1 MFDPKKSKGI
11 VSLYYKEALS
21 DSLVVASQLQANLS
35 SRGLESEV
43 VFWGNLS
50 DIKDVGNNL
59 SSEKSLTPEV
69 KSINTD
75 SIKESDEKD
84 FNGKAIKGLV
94 SRKVPIK
101 YNNNGCDS
109 ETHLTVYEN
118 KDLYELNKH
127 AVENE
132 LITEEQKTKI
142 DALITLIDPESKK
155 YIGEVGIVNDVKKA
169 TVLFLEQK
177 VFQGG
182 SYYLDIDRAERLKE
196 FDSSKYIRQLDGNK
210 NLPAMYNMNGQE
222 IDVMIMQNGRTDEN
236 KLYSVIDRYH
246 DSLVLKKKDK
256 NPKYAFQTD
265 SPCHETLTDK
275 LCREHYV
282 INPELNMRSMNIAA
296 HDPMQSSENDF
307 FKPETTRHKG
317 RTWVH
322 GISESKERS

>member
-21 DSLVVASQLQANLS
+21 DALVVASQLQANLS

-50 DIKDVGNNL
+50 DIKDAGNNL
-59 SSEKSLTPEV
+59 SNEKSLAPEI
-69 KSINTD
+69 KSVNTG
-75 SIKESDEKD
+75 SIKDSDEKD
-84 FNGKAIKGLV
+84 FNGKTIQGFV

-101 YNNNGCDS
+101 YNNNGCDG

-118 KDLYELNKH
+118 KDLYALNNH

-132 LITEEQKTKI
+132 LITEEQKAKI
-142 DALITLIDPESKK
+142 DALIGLIDPESNK

-196 FDSSKYIRQLDGNK
+196 FDSSKYTRQPDGNK

-222 IDVMIMQNGRTDEN
+222 IDVMVMQNGRTDEN

-246 DSLVLKKKDK
+246 DSLILKKKDK
-256 NPKYAFQTD
+256 NPKYAFKTGD
-265 SPCHETLTDK
+265 NYSENLTDK
-275 LCREHYV
+275 LYRTHYAM
-282 INPELNMRSMNIAA
+282 NSELNMQPITMAKNDSVQ
-296 HDPMQSSENDF
+296 PSENDF
-307 FKPETTRHKG
+307 FEPEKTGRKR

-322 GISESKERS
+322 GVSESKERS